1 MGLFRKESAWDKVA
15 KPLSRVSGHQA
26 ARSGL
31 TAGVA
36 LIAVSVA
43 SAVTSAV
50 RRREDQG

>member
-1 MGLFRKESAWDKVA
+1 MALFRKESAWDKVS

-36 LIAVSVA
+36 LIAVTVA

-50 RRREDQG
+50 RRREEQR